1 MQTRL
6 RVILSELEK
15 RERVSVDQLS
25 TLLGVSKVTIRSD
38 LETLQRQGLLHRT
51 RGGAQRP
58 FQDHSELPLEES
70 RKQRALEKRR
80 IGAAAAALIEEGDT
94 VFLDVGSTTTEI
106 ARSLSPLLR
115 SVTVVT
121 SGLNIAFELEK
132 LPNVTVVVTGG
143 TLRRL
148 QHSLVNPFGMQ
159 LLSSLH
165 ADKLFLGCNG
175 VSAQAGITNRN
186 MEEAEIKRCMVE
198 NARETIVVAD
208 HSKLGEVATA
218 AIAPLA
224 RVSQLVTDRGASAAR
239 LEELRATG
247 LDLVTV

>member
-1 MQTRL
+1 MQARL
-6 RVILSELEK
+6 RVILSELDK
-15 RERVSVDQLS
+15 RERVTVDGLS

-38 LETLQRQGLLHRT
+38 LETLHRQGLIHRT
-51 RGGAQRP
+51 RGGAVRP
-58 FQDHSELPLEES
+58 ITDHAELPLEET

-80 IGAAAAALIEEGDT
+80 IGVAAAALIEEGDT

-159 LLSSLH
+159 LLSSIH

-175 VSAQAGITNRN
+175 VSVRGGITNRN
-186 MEEAEIKRCMVE
+186 MEEAEIKRCMVQ
-198 NARETIVVAD
+198 NAREVVVVAD
-208 HSKLGEVATA
+208 HSKLGEVSTA
-218 AIAPLA
+218 SIAPLA
-224 RVSQLVTDRGASAAR
+224 QVSQLITDRGAGAAQ
-239 LEELRATG
+239 LDELRGAG
-247 LDLVTV
+247 LNVVGV